1 LFLKTQKDYLNDE
14 VKHFFVEFIAL
25 AEDEEEGLG
34 VESDVALE
42 ALDLELEVLAGI
54 DPDSQTRFCNIV
66 NVAQPVRICKKAKQS
81 IWTLEAFS
89 R

>member
-42 ALDLELEVLAGI
+42 LEVLAGI
-54 DPDSQTRFCNIV
+54 DPDSHTRFCNIV
-66 NVAQPVRICKKAKQS
+66 NVAQPVRICEKSRAIHFQV
-81 IWTLEAFS
+81 FS